1 MARAIRHCLT
11 LVLALMLMLGFGV
24 AQTTSAAQAAPADG
38 TADGVRIE
46 ILPEIFVN
54 EAGTVFADPTDTIG
68 VRRSQTVYGS
78 FQGDAVKKIWQD
90 VAFKVYDE
98 SGNLVD
104 TTKGVVG
111 DRARWGGAKYLGPY
125 PQGKSYTIKVDTST
139 LPAGYHSWF
148 TRKESGYPENL
159 GGKADLMTV
168 SKDALSAT
176 KSQQDSNPI
185 AETRFHMDIVTMAYA
200 KNAEV
205 AKDLFTM
212 NGDTVTGLNPK
223 YKEGTDYILKTVSQ
237 DSQVVAPSS
246 AETEKLSA
254 EGYRPG
260 SFYFMYED
268 KRFSIKS
275 VKAIGGNFGYLR
287 YWAGADHVNT
297 TDKFRTSSVF
307 TLTLNQTL
315 PVVNFYTEAPQEGE
329 TAEPLAS
336 RNVYFQ
342 HSLAQ
347 NCLSDGTT
355 CLPKELPAAPARE
368 GMIFKEWNTAADGS
382 GTTFNDST
390 VVTEDLSVYPVYVA
404 NAAPVLEVKDATISA
419 GDQLDLRS
427 LITKAA
433 DEQDGPD
440 LTAQVTIEPG
450 AFDSDQAGTYQITY
464 TLTDANGAT
473 VTKIATVTVNEKAT
487 PVPPAE
493 EPTKPEKQQPKP
505 KQNVVVK
512 TTATNRLAATGFSG
526 GALLGSAFLI
536 SAAGA
541 CLVRRVKVNS

>member
-1 MARAIRHCLT
+1 
-11 LVLALMLMLGFGV
+11 MLMLGFGV

-46 ILPEIFVN
+46 VLPEIFVN

-68 VRRSQTVYGS
+68 VRRSKTVYGS
-78 FQGDAVKKIWQD
+78 FWGDAVKKIWQD

-148 TRKESGYPENL
+148 TQEGSGF
-159 GGKADLMTV
+159 GGKTDVMTV
-168 SKDALSAT
+168 SEDALSAT

-185 AETRFHMDIVTMAYA
+185 AETRFHMDIVTVAYV

-223 YKEGTDYILKTVSQ
+223 YQEGTDYFLKTVSQ
-237 DSQVVAPSS
+237 DNEVVAPSS
-246 AETEKLSA
+246 AETGKLSA

-260 SFYFMYED
+260 SFYYMYKD
-268 KRFSIKS
+268 TRISP
-275 VKAIGGNFGYLR
+275 KAIAAVGGNFSHLR
-287 YWAGADHVNT
+287 YWEGADGVNT
-297 TDKFRTSSVF
+297 REKFKTSSVF

-329 TAEPLAS
+329 TPKPLAS
-336 RNVYFQ
+336 IHVYFQ
-342 HSLAQ
+342 QSLAQ
-347 NCLSDGTT
+347 NCLSDGTS

-368 GMIFKEWNTAADGS
+368 GMIFKEWNTEADGS

-404 NAAPVLEVKDATISA
+404 NTAPVLEVEDATINA
-419 GDQLDLRS
+419 GEQLDLRS

-440 LTAQVTIEPG
+440 LAAKVTIEPG

-473 VTKIATVTVNEKAT
+473 VTKIATVTVNGEAT
-487 PVPPAE
+487 PAPPVE